1 MSLVRGVPAIKI
13 DRDEHGTL
21 YRVAAFKPDQASLDV
36 RKDTKRRLDPSPH
49 VDVWWDRGVRKD
61 DEVLV
66 IRQENGGNRADV
78 IAITQGQAM
87 DLLHAVALCIKD
99 I

>member
-1 MSLVRGVPAIKI
+1 MPAIKVE
-13 DRDEHGTL
+13 RDEHGAL
-21 YRVAAFKPDQASLDV
+21 YRVAAFTPDQASLDV
-36 RKDTKRRLDPSPH
+36 RKAVGRRLEASPH
-49 VDVWWDRGVRKD
+49 IDVWWDRGVRKD

-78 IAITQGQAM
+78 IAMTQGQAM
-87 DLLHAVALCIKD
+87 DLLHAVALAIKD